1 MNLLPHS
8 ERNSD
13 VMHAHLMHIYSFCWS
28 RLFFSIFIVLYL
40 SLYSSVIF
48 AEKAITDTNNSANKI
63 KPLCATDETTNK
75 YLLPRAFPE
84 ETNENTEISADF
96 TQTGKDG
103 VTLLGGNVVI
113 ERNFLRVIADRAQY
127 DTNQEIL
134 EVSGNIHISTKNLSL
149 NANSGSINIDET
161 NKQSNFTD
169 ITFSLP
175 SRNLND
181 HNMKGS
187 AALITTSEHQDKN
200 YSLLKN
206 ASITSCDLFD
216 PDWIINANKIQLNH
230 DDQYGSASGMTLRF
244 KKIPLLYLPYIE
256 FPTSTKRR
264 SGFLFPEIGTSTSKG
279 LELAAPWYWN
289 IAPNHDAILTPR
301 ILEKR
306 GLELDGQYR
315 FLTESTNGELN
326 IAFLN
331 KDSITR
337 ERRYRIR
344 YQQHTKILPNLL
356 FDANLQSISDTN
368 FFNDFTSS
376 INSTS
381 QTHLYKNATLNYSLN
396 NWHMRALVQDIETID
411 TTTAISERPYERLPQ
426 LTLTG
431 DTEINNGPFLF
442 IFDSEFV
449 NFRHEDKNQIA
460 GSRLTVRPG
469 IRLPLSGTAWFFNP
483 AIKLSHTQYDIS
495 TASGLNENI
504 GNRNLIMSSID
515 TGLFLEK
522 NLDNGYQQ
530 TLESRLYYLNVPFE
544 EQNNTPIFDTSIPE
558 FSVAQLFRDNRFIGG
573 DRIGDANQL
582 TLSLTSRILN
592 TNTGNE
598 FLRASIGQIF
608 YFDDRK
614 VSLDGSIDEEKQSD
628 IIAELDTRW
637 QHWKSNIDLQWDTD
651 NNKFAKE
658 NYFLHYKSDAKHLF
672 NIGYRKRLVNNILDI
687 EQTDISFVYAI
698 NQRYTTFARWNYS
711 LIDNRGIHSILGLA
725 YDNCCWSLQI
735 FTQRRLQNSNTA
747 ADEFDNSILIQFV
760 LKGLGSLS
768 GSTARTTLKQS
779 IHGYTDSFK

>member
-1 MNLLPHS
+1 MHTRLL
-8 ERNSD
+8 
-13 VMHAHLMHIYSFCWS
+13 HISTFCWS
-28 RLFFSIFIVLYL
+28 RLFFSLFIILYL
-40 SLYSSVIF
+40 SLYSAVIF
-48 AEKAITDTNNSANKI
+48 AEKNLTNSNNSANDI
-63 KPLCATDETTNK
+63 KPLCATDENATK
-75 YLLPRAFPE
+75 YSQPRAFPE

-96 TQTGKDG
+96 TQTSKDG

-127 DTNQEIL
+127 DTKQEIL
-134 EVSGNIHISTKNLSL
+134 EVSGNIHINTKSLSL
-149 NANSGSINIDET
+149 DANSGSINIDET
-161 NKQSNFTD
+161 NKQSDFTD

-175 SRNLND
+175 SNKLNG

-187 AALITTSEHQDKN
+187 AALITTGEHKNKN

-206 ASITSCDLFD
+206 ASITSCDLLD
-216 PDWIINANKIQLNH
+216 PDWIIDADKIRLNH
-230 DDQYGSASGMTLRF
+230 DDQYGSASGMTLKF

-264 SGFLFPEIGTSTSKG
+264 SGLLFPEIGTSTSKG

-289 IAPNHDAILTPR
+289 IAPNHDAVLTPR

-306 GLELDGQYR
+306 GLELDGEYR
-315 FLTESTNGELN
+315 FLTKSTSGELG
-326 IAFLN
+326 IAFLH

-337 ERRYRIR
+337 ERRYHIR

-356 FDANLQSISDTN
+356 FDAKLQSISDTDY
-368 FFNDFTSS
+368 FNDFTSNLS
-376 INSTS
+376 STS

-411 TTTAISERPYERLPQ
+411 TATAISERPYERLPQ
-426 LTLTG
+426 LTLAG
-431 DTEINNGPFLF
+431 DTEINDGPFLF
-442 IFDSEFV
+442 TFDSEFV
-449 NFRHEDKNQIA
+449 NFRHEDNNQIT
-460 GSRLTVRPG
+460 GSRITVRPG

-483 AIKLSHTQYDIS
+483 AIKFSHTQYDIS
-495 TASGLNENI
+495 TASNLNEKI
-504 GNRNLIMSSID
+504 DNRDLIMSSID

-522 NLDNGYQQ
+522 SLDNGYQQ

-558 FSVAQLFRDNRFIGG
+558 FSVAQLFRDNRFIGS

-592 TNTGNE
+592 PGTGDE

-614 VSLDGSIDEEKQSD
+614 VSLDGSIDETKQSD
-628 IIAELDTRW
+628 VIAELDTHW
-637 QHWKSNIDLQWDTD
+637 QHWKSNIDLQWDT
-651 NNKFAKE
+651 NHNKFAKE

-687 EQTDISFVYAI
+687 EQTDVSFVYAI
-698 NQRYTTFARWNYS
+698 NRRYTAFARWNYS

-735 FTQRRLQNSNTA
+735 FTQRRLQNSNTI
-747 ADEFDNSILIQFV
+747 DNEFDNSILIQFV

-768 GSTARTTLKQS
+768 GSKARTTLKES
-779 IHGYTDSFK
+779 IHGYTDPFK